1 MSGFGHAYNHNI
13 FNGMK
18 EKEIKELKDR
28 NCAVI
33 GKFKEESN
41 GYPIKEV
48 VCIKPKMYSVMI
60 EEDKD
65 KQKSTA
71 KGIAKSA
78 KEEIKH
84 DKYLNCIFGETK
96 DKLQEATFNRIE
108 SVDHELQTIKQTK
121 ISLCTLDDKRYYL
134 DDNNSRAIGH
144 YLNK

>member
-1 MSGFGHAYNHNI
+1 MN
-13 FNGMK
+13 

-48 VCIKPKMYSVMI
+48 ACIKPKMYSVMI

-65 KQKSTA
+65 KQKATA
-71 KGIAKSA
+71 KGIPKSS

-84 DKYLNCIFGETK
+84 DKYVKCIHGTK
-96 DKLQEATFNRIE
+96 EDRLQNSSFKRIE
-108 SVDHELQTIKQTK
+108 SKDHKIKTIEQTK

-134 DDNNSRAIGH
+134 DDNISRAIGH